1 MKLSEATQLLESH
14 GRDFSEIYKLYNF
27 KDDADLKD
35 YLDFIVHEP
44 VEWMKGF
51 PARWVTKGSFGR
63 PKTALVKLLKL
74 DKVREEYTESYTQRI
89 YDCVWS
95 TFKKHADDI
104 LSHRNMIQKNTIIPD
119 NGSGIRSSRGSVV
132 DLGGIAEEF
141 ENGNGTGSPMR
152 NRIISNDE
160 YENGTIDEA
169 ESVHSVKIIRA
180 LAASAVRAGSDTK
193 LVKEDDSVWMRRYK
207 VLETAYRALLVH
219 FGDKGLVASTSI
231 LLDALSYGDSV

>member
-1 MKLSEATQLLESH
+1 MKLSEATHLLESH

-27 KDDADLKD
+27 KDDSDLKD

-74 DKVREEYTESYTQRI
+74 DKVREEYTEAYTQRV

-104 LSHRNMIQKNTIIPD
+104 LSHRMQKNTIVPD
-119 NGSGIRSSRGSVV
+119 IRSSPRGSIVE
-132 DLGGIAEEF
+132 LGAALSEEF
-141 ENGNGTGSPMR
+141 GDTGSPMR
-152 NRIISNDE
+152 NRIVSDE
-160 YENGTIDEA
+160 YDNGTIEEA

-180 LAASAVRAGSDTK
+180 LAASAVRSETAVVNDT
-193 LVKEDDSVWMRRYK
+193 SWQHRYK
-207 VLETAYRALLVH
+207 ILETAYRALLVQ
-219 FGDKGLVASTSI
+219 FGEKGLIASTSI
-231 LLDALSYGDSV
+231 LLDALSGGDSV

>member
-1 MKLSEATQLLESH
+1 MKLSEATLLLESH

-27 KDDADLKD
+27 KDDNDVKD
-35 YLDFIVHEP
+35 YLDFIMHEP

-74 DKVREEYTESYTQRI
+74 DKIREEYTDAYTQRV
-89 YDCVWS
+89 YDCVWT

-104 LSHRNMIQKNTIIPD
+104 LAHRMQQNTIID
-119 NGSGIRSSRGSVV
+119 NGIRSSRGSIVE
-132 DLGGIAEEF
+132 LGGGGSALHESGMGSPVHKLTHTDDG
-141 ENGNGTGSPMR
+141 ENGS
-152 NRIISNDE
+152 IED
-160 YENGTIDEA
+160 A

-180 LAASAVRAGSDTK
+180 LAASAVRCGAPDVKVCVDEGS
-193 LVKEDDSVWMRRYK
+193 WQRRYK
-207 VLETAYRALLVH
+207 ILETAYRALLVH

-231 LLDALSYGDSV
+231 LLDALSAGDCA

>member
-1 MKLSEATQLLESH
+1 MKLSDATLLLESH

-74 DKVREEYTESYTQRI
+74 DKVREEYSESYTQRI

-104 LSHRNMIQKNTIIPD
+104 LSHRMQTNKIVPD
-119 NGSGIRSSRGSVV
+119 NGSGIRSSRGSIIE
-132 DLGGIAEEF
+132 LGAVMGEEF
-141 ENGNGTGSPMR
+141 GGTESPIR
-152 NRIISNDE
+152 QRIVSDD
-160 YENGTIDEA
+160 YDNGTIEEA

-180 LAASAVRAGSDTK
+180 LAASAVRSETAVLKDGETT
-193 LVKEDDSVWMRRYK
+193 WQRRYK
-207 VLETAYRALLVH
+207 ILETAYRALLVQ
-219 FGDKGLVASTSI
+219 FGEKGLVASTSI
-231 LLDALSYGDSV
+231 LLDALSGGDSV

>member
-1 MKLSEATQLLESH
+1 MKLSEATHLLESH

-27 KDDADLKD
+27 KDDGDLKD

-51 PARWVTKGSFGR
+51 PARWITKGSFGR
-63 PKTALVKLLKL
+63 PKTSLVKFLKL

-89 YDCVWS
+89 YDVVWS

-104 LSHRNMIQKNTIIPD
+104 LSHRMQKNTIVPD
-119 NGSGIRSSRGSVV
+119 NTGSGIRSSRGSIVGLGAV
-132 DLGGIAEEF
+132 LGGEEF
-141 ENGNGTGSPMR
+141 DTGSPMR
-152 NRIISNDE
+152 SRIVSDE
-160 YENGTIDEA
+160 YDNGTIEEA

-180 LAASAVRAGSDTK
+180 LAASAVRAGSETK
-193 LVKEDDSVWMRRYK
+193 LFKEDDSVWMRRYK

>member
-1 MKLSEATQLLESH
+1 MKLSEATHLLESH

-27 KDDADLKD
+27 KDETDLKD

-74 DKVREEYTESYTQRI
+74 DKVREEYNESYTQRV

-104 LSHRNMIQKNTIIPD
+104 LSHRMQKNTIVPD
-119 NGSGIRSSRGSVV
+119 NTGSGIRSSRGSIVELGAM
-132 DLGGIAEEF
+132 LGGEEF
-141 ENGNGTGSPMR
+141 DTGSPMR
-152 NRIISNDE
+152 SRIVSDE
-160 YENGTIDEA
+160 YDNGTIDEA

-180 LAASAVRAGSDTK
+180 LAASAVRSETAVIKDGDAT
-193 LVKEDDSVWMRRYK
+193 WQRRYK
-207 VLETAYRALLVH
+207 ILETAYRALLVQ
-219 FGDKGLVASTSI
+219 FGEKGLVASTSI
-231 LLDALSYGDSV
+231 LLDALSGGDSV

>member
-74 DKVREEYTESYTQRI
+74 DKVREEYTEAYTQRI

-95 TFKKHADDI
+95 TFKKHADSI
-104 LSHRNMIQKNTIIPD
+104 LSHRMQKNTKIPAD
-119 NGSGIRSSRGSVV
+119 NNGNRSSRGSIVSAE
-132 DLGGIAEEF
+132 LGNVFEYEF
-141 ENGNGTGSPMR
+141 DSANGTGSPIR
-152 NRIISNDE
+152 NRIVSREEVEDE
-160 YENGTIDEA
+160 TIEEA
-169 ESVHSVKIIRA
+169 ESVHSIKIIRA
-180 LAASAVRAGSDTK
+180 LAASAVCAHEPVKSDT
-193 LVKEDDSVWMRRYK
+193 EANWQRRYK
-207 VLETAYRALLVH
+207 ILETAYRALLVH
-219 FGDKGLVASTSI
+219 FGDKGLVASTTI
-231 LLDALSYGDSV
+231 LLDALSGGDSV

>member
-1 MKLSEATQLLESH
+1 MKLSEATQILESH

-35 YLDFIVHEP
+35 YLDFIAHEP

-74 DKVREEYTESYTQRI
+74 EKVREEYSEAYTQRI

-104 LSHRNMIQKNTIIPD
+104 LSHRMQKNTIIPD
-119 NGSGIRSSRGSVV
+119 NNGIRSSRASIVELGSVH
-132 DLGGIAEEF
+132 EEID
-141 ENGNGTGSPMR
+141 TGSPMR
-152 NRIISNDE
+152 NRIVSDE
-160 YENGTIDEA
+160 YDNGTIEDV

-180 LAASAVRAGSDTK
+180 LAASAVRNEAVTK
-193 LVKEDDSVWMRRYK
+193 DDDVSWHRRYK
-207 VLETAYRALLVH
+207 ILETAYRALLVH
-219 FGDKGLVASTSI
+219 FGDKGLAASTAI
-231 LLDALSYGDSV
+231 LLDALSYGDCV

>member
-89 YDCVWS
+89 YDVVWS

-104 LSHRNMIQKNTIIPD
+104 LSHRMQKNTIVPD
-119 NGSGIRSSRGSVV
+119 NAAGSGIRSSRGSIV

-141 ENGNGTGSPMR
+141 ENGTGSPMR
-152 NRIISNDE
+152 NRIISGDE
-160 YENGTIDEA
+160 YENATIDEA

-180 LAASAVRAGSDTK
+180 LAASAVRCGSDTN
-193 LVKEDDSVWMRRYK
+193 LVKEDDNIWQRRYK

>member
-1 MKLSEATQLLESH
+1 MKLSEATHLLESH

-27 KDDADLKD
+27 KDDGDLKD

-89 YDCVWS
+89 YDVVWS

-104 LSHRNMIQKNTIIPD
+104 LSHRMQKNTIIPD
-119 NGSGIRSSRGSVV
+119 NGNGNVIRSSRGSIV

-141 ENGNGTGSPMR
+141 EKGTGSPMR
-152 NRIISNDE
+152 NRIVSDD

-180 LAASAVRAGSDTK
+180 LAASAVRTGSETK

>member
-27 KDDADLKD
+27 KDDTDLKD

-89 YDCVWS
+89 YDVVWS

-104 LSHRNMIQKNTIIPD
+104 LSHRMQKNTIIPD
-119 NGSGIRSSRGSVV
+119 NGNGNVIRSSRGSIV

-141 ENGNGTGSPMR
+141 ENGTGSPMR
-152 NRIISNDE
+152 NRIVSDD

-180 LAASAVRAGSDTK
+180 LAASAVRTGSETK

>member
-1 MKLSEATQLLESH
+1 MKLSEATLILETH

-27 KDDADLKD
+27 KDDTDLKD

-74 DKVREEYTESYTQRI
+74 EKVREEYTEAYTQRV

-104 LSHRNMIQKNTIIPD
+104 LSHRMQKNTIGVD
-119 NGSGIRSSRGSVV
+119 NGSGIRSSRGSIVE
-132 DLGGIAEEF
+132 LGVALSEEF
-141 ENGNGTGSPMR
+141 GDTGSPMR
-152 NRIISNDE
+152 NRIVSEECD
-160 YENGTIDEA
+160 NGTIDET

-180 LAASAVRAGSDTK
+180 LAASAVRSETAIIK
-193 LVKEDDSVWMRRYK
+193 DDEATWQRRYK
-207 VLETAYRALLVH
+207 ILETAYRALLIH
-219 FGDKGLVASTSI
+219 HGEKGLVASTTI
-231 LLDALSYGDSV
+231 LLDALSGGDSV

>member
-27 KDDADLKD
+27 KDDADVKD

-74 DKVREEYTESYTQRI
+74 DKVREEYTDSYTQRI
-89 YDCVWS
+89 YDVVWS

-104 LSHRNMIQKNTIIPD
+104 LSHRMQKNTIIPD
-119 NGSGIRSSRGSVV
+119 NGSGNVIRSTRGSIV

-141 ENGNGTGSPMR
+141 ENGGTSPIR
-152 NRIISNDE
+152 NRIISGDE
-160 YENGTIDEA
+160 FENATIDEA
-169 ESVHSVKIIRA
+169 ESVHSIKIIRA
-180 LAASAVRAGSDTK
+180 LATSSAIRAGSDTK

>member
-1 MKLSEATQLLESH
+1 MKLSEATHLLESH

-27 KDDADLKD
+27 KDETDLKD

-74 DKVREEYTESYTQRI
+74 DKVREEYSDSYTQRV

-104 LSHRNMIQKNTIIPD
+104 LSHRMQKNTIVPD
-119 NGSGIRSSRGSVV
+119 NTGSGIRSSRGSIIELGAA
-132 DLGGIAEEF
+132 LGGEEF
-141 ENGNGTGSPMR
+141 DTGSPMR
-152 NRIISNDE
+152 NRIVSDE
-160 YENGTIDEA
+160 YDNGTIDEA

-180 LAASAVRAGSDTK
+180 LAASAVRSETAVTK
-193 LVKEDDSVWMRRYK
+193 VDESTWQRRYK
-207 VLETAYRALLVH
+207 ILETAYRALLVQ
-219 FGDKGLVASTSI
+219 FGDKGIAASTSI

>member
-89 YDCVWS
+89 YDVVWS

-104 LSHRNMIQKNTIIPD
+104 LSRRMQKNTIIPD
-119 NGSGIRSSRGSVV
+119 NGSAGSIV
-132 DLGGIAEEF
+132 DLEAIAEDF
-141 ENGNGTGSPMR
+141 EPRTGSPMR
-152 NRIISNDE
+152 SRIISDE

-180 LAASAVRAGSDTK
+180 LAESAVRAGSDTK
-193 LVKEDDSVWMRRYK
+193 PVKEDDVVWMRRYK
-207 VLETAYRALLVH
+207 VLETAYRALLIH

>member
-1 MKLSEATQLLESH
+1 MKLSEATILLEAH

-74 DKVREEYTESYTQRI
+74 EKVREEYTEAYTQRI

-104 LSHRNMIQKNTIIPD
+104 LTHRMSKNTLVEHQGT
-119 NGSGIRSSRGSVV
+119 NGSARGSIVELGV
-132 DLGGIAEEF
+132 GDMGGDDSYSVNDDDLK
-141 ENGNGTGSPMR
+141 
-152 NRIISNDE
+152 
-160 YENGTIDEA
+160 
-169 ESVHSVKIIRA
+169 SVHSVKIIRA
-180 LAASAVRAGSDTK
+180 LAASTVRSGDVDASK
-193 LVKEDDSVWMRRYK
+193 IDDSSWQRRYK
-207 VLETAYRALLVH
+207 VLETAYRALLVD
-219 FGDKGLVASTSI
+219 FGEKGLVASASI
-231 LLDALSYGDSV
+231 LLDALSGGVSV

>member
-1 MKLSEATQLLESH
+1 MKLSEATHLLESH
-14 GRDFSEIYKLYNF
+14 GRDFSEIYKLYDF

-35 YLDFIVHEP
+35 YLDFIMHEP

-104 LSHRNMIQKNTIIPD
+104 LSHRMQKNTIVPD
-119 NGSGIRSSRGSVV
+119 ATLSGIRSSRGSIV
-132 DLGGIAEEF
+132 DF
-141 ENGNGTGSPMR
+141 GNANATEYDTGSPNR
-152 NRIISNDE
+152 NRIVSDE
-160 YENGTIDEA
+160 YDNGTIEDA
-169 ESVHSVKIIRA
+169 ESVHSVKLIRA
-180 LAASAVRAGSDTK
+180 LAASAVRSETAVIKDGDMS
-193 LVKEDDSVWMRRYK
+193 WQRRYK
-207 VLETAYRALLVH
+207 ILETAYRALLVN
-219 FGDKGLVASTSI
+219 FGEKGLVASTSI
-231 LLDALSYGDSV
+231 LLDALSCGDSA

>member
-1 MKLSEATQLLESH
+1 MKLSEATHLLESH

-27 KDDADLKD
+27 KDDGDLKD

-74 DKVREEYTESYTQRI
+74 DKVREEYTESYTQRV
-89 YDCVWS
+89 YDVVWS

-104 LSHRNMIQKNTIIPD
+104 LSHRMQKNTIIPD
-119 NGSGIRSSRGSVV
+119 NGNGNVIRSSRGSIV

-141 ENGNGTGSPMR
+141 ENGTGSPMR
-152 NRIISNDE
+152 NRIVSDD

-180 LAASAVRAGSDTK
+180 LAASAVRTGSETK

>member
-1 MKLSEATQLLESH
+1 MKLSEATHILDTH

-74 DKVREEYTESYTQRI
+74 DKVREEYSESYTQRV

-104 LSHRNMIQKNTIIPD
+104 LSHRMQKNTIVPD
-119 NGSGIRSSRGSVV
+119 NNGCIRSSRGSIV
-132 DLGGIAEEF
+132 DLGSDI
-141 ENGNGTGSPMR
+141 
-152 NRIISNDE
+152 NDE
-160 YENGTIDEA
+160 FGDTRSHMRTRIVSDEFDNGTIEEA
-169 ESVHSVKIIRA
+169 ESVHSLRIIRTM
-180 LAASAVRAGSDTK
+180 AASAVRSETAIIKDSGST
-193 LVKEDDSVWMRRYK
+193 WQHRYK
-207 VLETAYRALLVH
+207 ILETAYRALLVQ
-219 FGDKGLVASTSI
+219 FGEKGLVASTSI
-231 LLDALSYGDSV
+231 LLDALSGGDSV